1 MLNKND
7 VFKKQLWLCDVII
20 KLRLGNFSCIR
31 LLIIV
36 GFYIFV
42 LQAKIKVYLSD
53 FSQPLKKKLRSV
65 KFISKK
71 GFKIQQTIRLC
82 F

>member
-36 GFYIFV
+36 DYMFV
-42 LQAKIKVYLSD
+42 LQAKII
-53 FSQPLKKKLRSV
+53 
-65 KFISKK
+65 KFAKIK
-71 GFKIQQTIRLC
+71 FK
-82 F
+82 